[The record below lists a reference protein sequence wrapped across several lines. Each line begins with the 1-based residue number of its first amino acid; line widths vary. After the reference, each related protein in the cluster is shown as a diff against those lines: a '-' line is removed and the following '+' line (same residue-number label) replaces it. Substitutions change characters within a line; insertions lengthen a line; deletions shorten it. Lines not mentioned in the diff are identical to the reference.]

1 MKKIDNATV
10 QRILDA
16 ADIVEVVSDFVALKK
31 RGANYVGLCPFHND
45 RSPSFYVSKSK
56 GMCKCF
62 SCGEGGSPVSF
73 IMKLEQLSFTEA
85 LRYLAKKYNIEI
97 EEREMTDDE
106 RRAEN
111 DRENMFALNDF
122 AMRYFEKN
130 LKETADGRDIGL
142 SYFRYRGI
150 SDAMIEKFHLGYA
163 FDGRDALYKTA
174 IERGYSEQYLISTG
188 VCNKTDDG
196 RVYDRFR
203 GRVIYPIFTLAGKV
217 VAFGGRTLSSE
228 KKIAKYVNSPESDI
242 YLKRRE
248 LYGLCNKTDDGRVY
262 DRFRGRVIYPIFTL
276 AGKVVAFGGR
286 TLSSEKKIA
295 KYVNSPESDIYLKRR
310 ELYGLFQAKQAIAK
324 AQKCI
329 LVEGYMDV
337 ISMHQAGVCNVV
349 ASSGTALTV
358 EQVRLIKRFTSNVT
372 LIYDSD
378 AAGIK
383 ASLRGIELLLQ
394 DDMDI
399 KVLLLPEGEDPDSF
413 AQSHSSSEV
422 EAYISEHE
430 TDFISFMASILMDG
444 AASNPTKRAEVI
456 TRVVKTIALIPDEI
470 KRSVYAQE
478 CSRILFMDEDV
489 LRREIGKYYNE
500 FRLKSREEQQR
511 AEVFTGG
518 GSVVQT
524 GGPADGSGSDV
535 ESGPTQQMQPAAQQS
550 AGVSRHVRFLR
561 TYEMNIARLIA
572 KYGNYAFADGIDDD
586 GNAVPM
592 TVLEY
597 IEADLAADE
606 ISFVNPD
613 LAHFFAE
620 ARRLSRY
627 SWDADLARRREE
639 LEGRRNQ
646 EFSAG
651 VEAIRQKAT
660 DVGSI
665 SAMERT
671 LRETVDTNF
680 NRGLEE
686 FSSSYL
692 ARQMCSSPDDI
703 VRNLASDLVVE
714 RHILSKVHTKY
725 AKVDTEQDL
734 LGELVPRALHEL
746 KDAILWTRLDD
757 TRKELAACASD
768 YESALALMRRLQEI
782 ENARSELAKLIGD
795 RVIAP
800 RK

>member
-16 ADIVEVVSDFVALKK
+16 ADIVEVVSDFVTLKR

-45 RSPSFYVSKSK
+45 RSPSFYVSKAK

-97 EEREMTDDE
+97 EEHEMTDEE
-106 RRAEN
+106 RQAET
-111 DRENMFALNDF
+111 DRENMLAVNDF
-122 AMRYFEKN
+122 AMRYFEQN
-130 LKETADGRDIGL
+130 LAETAEGRDVGL

-150 SDAMIEKFHLGYA
+150 SDAMVSRFHLGYA
-163 FDGRDALYKTA
+163 LEERDALFKKA
-174 IERGYSEQYLISTG
+174 VSRGYSEKYLMSTG
-188 VCNKTDDG
+188 LCTRTDDG
-196 RVYDRFR
+196 RVFDRFR
-203 GRVIYPIFTLAGKV
+203 GRVIYPILSLSGKV
-217 VAFGGRTLSSE
+217 VAFGGRTLSKE

-248 LYGLCNKTDDGRVY
+248 LYGLY
-262 DRFRGRVIYPIFTL
+262 
-276 AGKVVAFGGR
+276 
-286 TLSSEKKIA
+286 
-295 KYVNSPESDIYLKRR
+295 
-310 ELYGLFQAKQAIAK
+310 QAKQAIAK

-394 DDMDI
+394 DGMDI

-413 AQSHSSSEV
+413 AQSHSSTEV
-422 EAYISEHE
+422 EEYIRTHE
-430 TDFISFMASILMDG
+430 TDFISFMSRTLMG
-444 AASNPTKRAEVI
+444 EAADDPARRAQVI
-456 TRVVKTIALIPDEI
+456 TRVVRTIAMIPDEI
-470 KRSVYAQE
+470 TRSVYAQE
-478 CSRILFMDEDV
+478 CSRLLFIDENV

-500 FRLKSREEQQR
+500 YRLKSREDRERQAGLTAL
-511 AEVFTGG
+511 AEYPVQEDAGG
-518 GSVVQT
+518 GEQ
-524 GGPADGSGSDV
+524 
-535 ESGPTQQMQPAAQQS
+535 QPAAETT
-550 AGVSRHVRFLR
+550 AGSGEADPAQLRRMKFLR
-561 TYEMNIARLIA
+561 TYELAIARLVV
-572 KYGNYAFADGIDDD
+572 KYGNYAFAEGLDEDGSSR
-586 GNAVPM
+586 PM

-597 IEADLAADE
+597 IADDLAADDIRFE
-606 ISFVNPD
+606 NRDIAHFMDEAIQLSRATWDED
-613 LAHFFAE
+613 LANRRAQLDEMRRTEFA
-620 ARRLSRY
+620 
-627 SWDADLARRREE
+627 
-639 LEGRRNQ
+639 
-646 EFSAG
+646 AG
-651 VEAIRQKAT
+651 VEVIRQKAT

-665 SAMERT
+665 SAMERS
-671 LRETVDTNF
+671 LQETVDADYA
-680 NRGLEE
+680 RRLDE

-692 ARQMCSSPDDI
+692 GRLMCSSPDDN
-703 VRNLASDLVVE
+703 VRNMATDLVIE

-746 KDAILWTRLDD
+746 KDAILWTRLQDA
-757 TRKELAACASD
+757 RSRLAACGAD
-768 YESALALMRRLQEI
+768 YDRSIELMKEMQEI

-795 RVIAP
+795 RVIVP

>member
-16 ADIVEVVSDFVALKK
+16 ADIVEVVSDFVTLKR

-45 RSPSFYVSKSK
+45 RSPSFYVSKAK

-97 EEREMTDDE
+97 EEHEMTDEE
-106 RRAEN
+106 RQAET
-111 DRENMFALNDF
+111 DRENMLAVNDF
-122 AMRYFEKN
+122 AMRYFEQN
-130 LKETADGRDIGL
+130 LAETAEGRDVGL

-150 SDAMIEKFHLGYA
+150 SDAMVSRFHLGYA
-163 FDGRDALYKTA
+163 LEERDALFQKG
-174 IERGYSEQYLISTG
+174 ISRGYSEKYLMSTG
-188 VCNKTDDG
+188 LCTRTDDG
-196 RVYDRFR
+196 RVFDRFR
-203 GRVIYPIFTLAGKV
+203 GRVIYPILSLSGKV
-217 VAFGGRTLSSE
+217 VAFGGRTLSKE

-248 LYGLCNKTDDGRVY
+248 LYGLY
-262 DRFRGRVIYPIFTL
+262 
-276 AGKVVAFGGR
+276 
-286 TLSSEKKIA
+286 
-295 KYVNSPESDIYLKRR
+295 
-310 ELYGLFQAKQAIAK
+310 QAKQAIAK

-394 DDMDI
+394 DGMDI

-413 AQSHSSSEV
+413 AQSHSSTEV
-422 EAYISEHE
+422 EEYIRTHE
-430 TDFISFMASILMDG
+430 TDFISFMSRTLMG
-444 AASNPTKRAEVI
+444 EAADDPARRAQVI
-456 TRVVKTIALIPDEI
+456 TRVVRTIAMIPDEI
-470 KRSVYAQE
+470 TRSVYAQE
-478 CSRILFMDEDV
+478 CSRLLFIDENV

-500 FRLKSREEQQR
+500 YRLKSREDRERQAGLTAL
-511 AEVFTGG
+511 AEYPVQEDAGG
-518 GSVVQT
+518 GEQ
-524 GGPADGSGSDV
+524 
-535 ESGPTQQMQPAAQQS
+535 QPAAETT
-550 AGVSRHVRFLR
+550 AGSGEADPAQLRRMKFLR
-561 TYEMNIARLIA
+561 TYELAIARLVV
-572 KYGNYAFADGIDDD
+572 KYGNYAFAEGLDEDGSSR
-586 GNAVPM
+586 PM

-597 IEADLAADE
+597 IADDLADDDIRFENRDIAHFMDE
-606 ISFVNPD
+606 AIQLSRATWDED
-613 LAHFFAE
+613 LANRRAQLDEMRRTEFA
-620 ARRLSRY
+620 
-627 SWDADLARRREE
+627 
-639 LEGRRNQ
+639 
-646 EFSAG
+646 AG
-651 VEAIRQKAT
+651 VEVIRQKAT

-665 SAMERT
+665 SAMERS
-671 LRETVDTNF
+671 LQETVDADYA
-680 NRGLEE
+680 RRLDE
-686 FSSSYL
+686 FSSAYL
-692 ARQMCSSPDDI
+692 GRLMCSSPDDN
-703 VRNLASDLVVE
+703 VRNMATDLVIE

-746 KDAILWTRLDD
+746 KDAILWTRLQDA
-757 TRKELAACASD
+757 RSRLAACGAD
-768 YESALALMRRLQEI
+768 YDRSIELMKEMQEI

-795 RVIAP
+795 RVIVP

>member
-16 ADIVEVVSDFVALKK
+16 ADIVEVVSDFVTLKR

-45 RSPSFYVSKSK
+45 RSPSFYVSKAK

-97 EEREMTDDE
+97 EEHEMTDEE
-106 RRAEN
+106 RQAET
-111 DRENMFALNDF
+111 DRENMLAVNDF
-122 AMRYFEKN
+122 AMRYFEQN
-130 LKETADGRDIGL
+130 LAETAEGRDVGL

-150 SDAMIEKFHLGYA
+150 SDAMVSRFHLGYA
-163 FDGRDALYKTA
+163 LEERDALFKKA
-174 IERGYSEQYLISTG
+174 VSRGYSEKYLMSTG
-188 VCNKTDDG
+188 LCTRTDDG
-196 RVYDRFR
+196 RVFDRFR
-203 GRVIYPIFTLAGKV
+203 GRVIYPILSLSGKV
-217 VAFGGRTLSSE
+217 VAFGGRTLSKE

-248 LYGLCNKTDDGRVY
+248 LYGLY
-262 DRFRGRVIYPIFTL
+262 
-276 AGKVVAFGGR
+276 
-286 TLSSEKKIA
+286 
-295 KYVNSPESDIYLKRR
+295 
-310 ELYGLFQAKQAIAK
+310 QAKQAIAK

-394 DDMDI
+394 DGMDI

-413 AQSHSSSEV
+413 AQSHSSTEV
-422 EAYISEHE
+422 EEYIRTHE
-430 TDFISFMASILMDG
+430 TDFISFMSRTLMG
-444 AASNPTKRAEVI
+444 EAADDPARRAQVI
-456 TRVVKTIALIPDEI
+456 TRVVRTIAMIPDEI
-470 KRSVYAQE
+470 TRSVYAQE
-478 CSRILFMDEDV
+478 CSRLLFIDENV

-500 FRLKSREEQQR
+500 YRLKSREDRERQAGLTALAEYPVQEDAEGGEQ
-511 AEVFTGG
+511 
-518 GSVVQT
+518 
-524 GGPADGSGSDV
+524 
-535 ESGPTQQMQPAAQQS
+535 QPAAETT
-550 AGVSRHVRFLR
+550 AGSGEADPAQLRRMKFLR
-561 TYEMNIARLIA
+561 TYELAIARLVV
-572 KYGNYAFADGIDDD
+572 KYGNYAFAEGLDEDGSSR
-586 GNAVPM
+586 PM

-597 IEADLAADE
+597 IADDLAADDIRFE
-606 ISFVNPD
+606 NRDIAHFMDEAIQLSRATWDED
-613 LAHFFAE
+613 LANRRAQLDEMRRTEFA
-620 ARRLSRY
+620 
-627 SWDADLARRREE
+627 
-639 LEGRRNQ
+639 
-646 EFSAG
+646 AG
-651 VEAIRQKAT
+651 VEVIRQKAT

-665 SAMERT
+665 SAMERS
-671 LRETVDTNF
+671 LQETVDADYA
-680 NRGLEE
+680 RRLDE
-686 FSSSYL
+686 FSSAYL
-692 ARQMCSSPDDI
+692 GRLMCSSPDDN
-703 VRNLASDLVVE
+703 VRNMATDLVVE

-746 KDAILWTRLDD
+746 KDAILWTRLQDA
-757 TRKELAACASD
+757 RSRLAACGAD
-768 YESALALMRRLQEI
+768 YDRSIELMKEMQEI

-795 RVIAP
+795 RVIVP

>member
-16 ADIVEVVSDFVALKK
+16 ADIVEVVSDFVTLKR

-45 RSPSFYVSKSK
+45 RSPSFYVSKAK

-97 EEREMTDDE
+97 EEHEMTDEE
-106 RRAEN
+106 RQAET
-111 DRENMFALNDF
+111 DRENMLAVNDF
-122 AMRYFEKN
+122 AMRYFEQN
-130 LKETADGRDIGL
+130 LAETAEGRDVGL

-150 SDAMIEKFHLGYA
+150 SDAMVSRFHLGYA
-163 FDGRDALYKTA
+163 LEERDALFKKA
-174 IERGYSEQYLISTG
+174 VSRGYSEKYLMSTG
-188 VCNKTDDG
+188 LCTRTDDG
-196 RVYDRFR
+196 RVFDRFR
-203 GRVIYPIFTLAGKV
+203 GRVIYPILSLSGKV
-217 VAFGGRTLSSE
+217 VAFGGRTLSKE

-248 LYGLCNKTDDGRVY
+248 LYGLY
-262 DRFRGRVIYPIFTL
+262 
-276 AGKVVAFGGR
+276 
-286 TLSSEKKIA
+286 
-295 KYVNSPESDIYLKRR
+295 
-310 ELYGLFQAKQAIAK
+310 QAKQAIAK

-394 DDMDI
+394 DGMDI

-413 AQSHSSSEV
+413 AQSHSSTEV
-422 EAYISEHE
+422 EEYIRTHE
-430 TDFISFMASILMDG
+430 TDFISFMSRTLMG
-444 AASNPTKRAEVI
+444 EAADDPARRAQVI
-456 TRVVKTIALIPDEI
+456 TRVVRTIAMIPDEI
-470 KRSVYAQE
+470 TRSVYAQE
-478 CSRILFMDEDV
+478 CSRLLFIDENV

-500 FRLKSREEQQR
+500 YRLKSREDRERQAGLTALAEYPVQEDAEGGEQQ
-511 AEVFTGG
+511 
-518 GSVVQT
+518 
-524 GGPADGSGSDV
+524 PATETTAGSGEAD
-535 ESGPTQQMQPAAQQS
+535 PAQL
-550 AGVSRHVRFLR
+550 RRMKFLR
-561 TYEMNIARLIA
+561 TYELAIARLVV
-572 KYGNYAFADGIDDD
+572 KYGNYAFAEGLDEDGSSR
-586 GNAVPM
+586 PM

-597 IEADLAADE
+597 IADDLAADDIRFE
-606 ISFVNPD
+606 NRDIAHFMDEAIQLSRATWDED
-613 LAHFFAE
+613 LANRRAQLDEMRRTEFA
-620 ARRLSRY
+620 
-627 SWDADLARRREE
+627 
-639 LEGRRNQ
+639 
-646 EFSAG
+646 AG
-651 VEAIRQKAT
+651 VEVIRQKAT

-665 SAMERT
+665 SAMERS
-671 LRETVDTNF
+671 LQETVDADYA
-680 NRGLEE
+680 RRLDE
-686 FSSSYL
+686 FSSAYL
-692 ARQMCSSPDDI
+692 GRLMCSSPDDN
-703 VRNLASDLVVE
+703 VRNMATDLVIE

-746 KDAILWTRLDD
+746 KDAILWTRLQDA
-757 TRKELAACASD
+757 RSRLAACGAD
-768 YESALALMRRLQEI
+768 YDRSIELMKEMQEI

-795 RVIAP
+795 RVIVP

>member
-1 MKKIDNATV
+1 MRKIDNATV

-16 ADIVEVVSDFVALKK
+16 ADIVEVVSDFVTLKR

-45 RSPSFYVSKSK
+45 RSPSFYVSKAK

-97 EEREMTDDE
+97 EEHELTDE
-106 RRAEN
+106 EQQAET
-111 DRENMFALNDF
+111 DRENMLAVNDF

-130 LKETADGRDIGL
+130 LKDTQEGRDIGL

-150 SDAMIEKFHLGYA
+150 SDAMVERFHLGYA
-163 FDGRDALYKTA
+163 LEGRQALFDTA
-174 IERGYSEQYLISTG
+174 VSRGYSEKYLLSTG
-188 VCNKTDDG
+188 LCSRTEDG
-196 RVYDRFR
+196 RVFDRFR
-203 GRVIYPIFTLAGKV
+203 GRVIYPILSLSGKV
-217 VAFGGRTLSSE
+217 VAFGGRTLSKE

-248 LYGLCNKTDDGRVY
+248 LYGLY
-262 DRFRGRVIYPIFTL
+262 
-276 AGKVVAFGGR
+276 
-286 TLSSEKKIA
+286 
-295 KYVNSPESDIYLKRR
+295 
-310 ELYGLFQAKQAIAK
+310 QAKQAIAK

-394 DDMDI
+394 DGMDI

-413 AQSHSSSEV
+413 AQRHSSTEV
-422 EAYISEHE
+422 EEYIKANE
-430 TDFISFMASILMDG
+430 TDFISFMARILMG
-444 AASNPTKRAEVI
+444 EAADDPSRRAQVI

-470 KRSVYAQE
+470 TRSVYAQE
-478 CSRILFMDEDV
+478 CSRLLFMDEDV

-500 FRLKSREEQQR
+500 YRLKSREERERQQSFTDYPDEVPAGGLEASPAEGKGEGVK
-511 AEVFTGG
+511 AEVTEPE
-518 GSVVQT
+518 T
-524 GGPADGSGSDV
+524 P
-535 ESGPTQQMQPAAQQS
+535 EM
-550 AGVSRHVRFLR
+550 RHVSFLR
-561 TYEMNIARLIA
+561 TYEMAIARLIA
-572 KYGNYAFADGIDDD
+572 KYGNYAFAEGIDED
-586 GNAVPM
+586 GNNQPM

-606 ISFVNPD
+606 IRFVNRD
-613 LAHFFAE
+613 IARFFE
-620 ARRLSRY
+620 AALSLSR
-627 SWDADLARRREE
+627 STWAADVEQRRRQLAEQRERE
-639 LEGRRNQ
+639 LAEGIEQ
-646 EFSAG
+646 
-651 VEAIRQKAT
+651 IRQKAT
-660 DVGSI
+660 DIGSI

-671 LRETVDTNF
+671 LHETADANYA
-680 NRGLEE
+680 RGLDE
-686 FSSSYL
+686 FATTYL
-692 ARQMCSSPDDI
+692 GRLMCSSPDDM
-703 VRNLASDLVVE
+703 VRNMATDLVVE

-725 AKVDTEQDL
+725 AKIDTEQDL

-746 KDAILWTRLDD
+746 KDAILWTRLKDA
-757 TRKELAACASD
+757 RAMLAACGGD
-768 YESALALMRRLQEI
+768 YERSIELMKEMKEI
-782 ENARSELAKLIGD
+782 ENARTELAKLIGD

>member
-16 ADIVEVVSDFVALKK
+16 ADIVEVVSDFVTLKR

-45 RSPSFYVSKSK
+45 RSPSFYVSKAK

-97 EEREMTDDE
+97 EEHEMTDEE
-106 RRAEN
+106 RQAET
-111 DRENMFALNDF
+111 DRENMLAVNDF
-122 AMRYFEKN
+122 AMRYFEQN
-130 LKETADGRDIGL
+130 LAETAEGRDVGL

-150 SDAMIEKFHLGYA
+150 SDAMVSRFHLGYA
-163 FDGRDALYKTA
+163 LEERDALFKKA
-174 IERGYSEQYLISTG
+174 VSRGYSEKYLMSTG
-188 VCNKTDDG
+188 LCTRTDDG
-196 RVYDRFR
+196 RVFDRFR
-203 GRVIYPIFTLAGKV
+203 GRVIYPILSLSGKV
-217 VAFGGRTLSSE
+217 VAFGGRTLSKE

-248 LYGLCNKTDDGRVY
+248 LYGLY
-262 DRFRGRVIYPIFTL
+262 
-276 AGKVVAFGGR
+276 
-286 TLSSEKKIA
+286 
-295 KYVNSPESDIYLKRR
+295 
-310 ELYGLFQAKQAIAK
+310 QAKQAIAK

-394 DDMDI
+394 DGIDI

-413 AQSHSSSEV
+413 AQSHSSTEV
-422 EAYISEHE
+422 EEYIRTHE
-430 TDFISFMASILMDG
+430 TDFISFMSRTLMG
-444 AASNPTKRAEVI
+444 EAADDPARRAQVI
-456 TRVVKTIALIPDEI
+456 TRVVRTIAMIPDEI
-470 KRSVYAQE
+470 TRSVYAQE
-478 CSRILFMDEDV
+478 CSRLLFIDENV

-500 FRLKSREEQQR
+500 YRLKSREDRERQAGLTALAEYPVQEDAEGGEQ
-511 AEVFTGG
+511 
-518 GSVVQT
+518 
-524 GGPADGSGSDV
+524 
-535 ESGPTQQMQPAAQQS
+535 QPAAETT
-550 AGVSRHVRFLR
+550 AGSGEADPAQLRRMKFLR
-561 TYEMNIARLIA
+561 TYELAIARLVV
-572 KYGNYAFADGIDDD
+572 KYGNYAFAEGLDEDGSSR
-586 GNAVPM
+586 PM

-597 IEADLAADE
+597 IADDLAADDIRFE
-606 ISFVNPD
+606 NRDIAHFMDEAIQLSRATWDED
-613 LAHFFAE
+613 LANRRAQLDEMRRTEFA
-620 ARRLSRY
+620 
-627 SWDADLARRREE
+627 
-639 LEGRRNQ
+639 
-646 EFSAG
+646 AG
-651 VEAIRQKAT
+651 VEVIRQKAT

-665 SAMERT
+665 SAMERS
-671 LRETVDTNF
+671 LQETVDADYA
-680 NRGLEE
+680 RRLDE
-686 FSSSYL
+686 FSSAYL
-692 ARQMCSSPDDI
+692 GRLMCSSPDDN
-703 VRNLASDLVVE
+703 VRNMATDLVVE

-734 LGELVPRALHEL
+734 LGELVPRTLHEL
-746 KDAILWTRLDD
+746 KDAILWTRLQDA
-757 TRKELAACASD
+757 RSRLAACGAD
-768 YESALALMRRLQEI
+768 YDRSIELMKEMQEI

-795 RVIAP
+795 RVIVP

>member
-16 ADIVEVVSDFVALKK
+16 ADIVEVVSDFVTLKR

-45 RSPSFYVSKSK
+45 RSPSFYVSKAK

-97 EEREMTDDE
+97 EEREMTDE
-106 RRAEN
+106 EQRAET
-111 DRENMFALNDF
+111 DRENMLAINDF

-130 LKETADGRDIGL
+130 ISETQEGRDVGL

-150 SDAMIEKFHLGYA
+150 SEAMVERFHLGYA
-163 FDGRDALYKTA
+163 LEERDALFNTA
-174 IERGYSEQYLISTG
+174 VGRGYSEKYLLSTG
-188 VCNKTDDG
+188 LCSRTDDG
-196 RVYDRFR
+196 RVFDRFR
-203 GRVIYPIFTLAGKV
+203 GRVIYPILSLSGKV
-217 VAFGGRTLSSE
+217 VAFGGRTLSKE

-248 LYGLCNKTDDGRVY
+248 LYGLY
-262 DRFRGRVIYPIFTL
+262 
-276 AGKVVAFGGR
+276 
-286 TLSSEKKIA
+286 
-295 KYVNSPESDIYLKRR
+295 
-310 ELYGLFQAKQAIAK
+310 QAKQAIAK

-394 DDMDI
+394 DGMDI

-413 AQSHSSSEV
+413 AQSHSSTEV
-422 EAYISEHE
+422 EEYIKANE
-430 TDFISFMASILMDG
+430 TDFISFMAKILMG
-444 AASNPTKRAEVI
+444 EAADDPARRAQVI

-470 KRSVYAQE
+470 TRSVYVQE
-478 CSRILFMDEDV
+478 CSRLLFMGEDV
-489 LRREIGKYYNE
+489 LRREVGKYYNE
-500 FRLKSREEQQR
+500 YRLKSREDRERQQ
-511 AEVFTGG
+511 ALGDYPDGPGAFGQASPEV
-518 GSVVQT
+518 V
-524 GGPADGSGSDV
+524 SDEV
-535 ESGPTQQMQPAAQQS
+535 ASPLQPAGQQS
-550 AGVSRHVRFLR
+550 GAHARFLR
-561 TYEMNIARLIA
+561 TYELAIARLVV
-572 KYGNYAFADGIDDD
+572 KYGNYAFAEGIDED
-586 GNAVPM
+586 GNNQPM

-597 IEADLAADE
+597 IVDDLAADDIRFE
-606 ISFVNPD
+606 NRDI
-613 LAHFFAE
+613 AHFLEMAL
-620 ARRLSRY
+620 ALSRAT
-627 SWDADLARRREE
+627 WNEDLEHRRVQLEE
-639 LEGRRNQ
+639 TRRS
-646 EFSAG
+646 EFAAG
-651 VEAIRQKAT
+651 IEEIRKKAT

-665 SAMERT
+665 SAMERS
-671 LRETVDTNF
+671 LQETVDADYA
-680 NRGLEE
+680 RRLDE
-686 FSSSYL
+686 FATTYL
-692 ARQMCSSPDDI
+692 GRLMCSSPDDG
-703 VRNLASDLVVE
+703 VREMATDLVVE

-734 LGELVPRALHEL
+734 LDELVPRALHEL
-746 KDAILWTRLDD
+746 KDAILWTRLQD
-757 TRKELAACASD
+757 TRDLLAASGGD
-768 YESALALMRRLQEI
+768 YERAIELMKEMREI
-782 ENARSELAKLIGD
+782 EQARSELAKLIGD
-795 RVIAP
+795 RVIVP

>member
-16 ADIVEVVSDFVALKK
+16 ADIVEVVSDFVTLKR

-45 RSPSFYVSKSK
+45 RSPSFYVSKAK

-97 EEREMTDDE
+97 EEHEMTDEE
-106 RRAEN
+106 RQAET
-111 DRENMFALNDF
+111 DRENMLAVNDF
-122 AMRYFEKN
+122 AMRYFEQN
-130 LKETADGRDIGL
+130 LAETAEGRDVGL

-150 SDAMIEKFHLGYA
+150 SDAMVSRFHLGYA
-163 FDGRDALYKTA
+163 LEERDALFKKA
-174 IERGYSEQYLISTG
+174 VSRGYSEKYLMSTG
-188 VCNKTDDG
+188 LCTRTDDG
-196 RVYDRFR
+196 RVFDRFR
-203 GRVIYPIFTLAGKV
+203 GRVIYPILSLSGKV
-217 VAFGGRTLSSE
+217 VAFGGRTLSKE

-248 LYGLCNKTDDGRVY
+248 LYGLY
-262 DRFRGRVIYPIFTL
+262 
-276 AGKVVAFGGR
+276 
-286 TLSSEKKIA
+286 
-295 KYVNSPESDIYLKRR
+295 
-310 ELYGLFQAKQAIAK
+310 QAKQAIAK

-394 DDMDI
+394 DGMDI

-413 AQSHSSSEV
+413 AQSHSSTEV
-422 EAYISEHE
+422 EEYIRTHE
-430 TDFISFMASILMDG
+430 TDFISFMSRTLMG
-444 AASNPTKRAEVI
+444 EAADDPARRAQVI
-456 TRVVKTIALIPDEI
+456 TRVVRTIAMIPDEI
-470 KRSVYAQE
+470 TRSVYAQE
-478 CSRILFMDEDV
+478 CSRLLFIDENV

-500 FRLKSREEQQR
+500 YRLKSREDRERQAGLTALAEYPVQEDAEGGEQ
-511 AEVFTGG
+511 
-518 GSVVQT
+518 
-524 GGPADGSGSDV
+524 
-535 ESGPTQQMQPAAQQS
+535 QPAAETT
-550 AGVSRHVRFLR
+550 AGSVEADPAQLRRMKFLR
-561 TYEMNIARLIA
+561 TYELAIARLVV
-572 KYGNYAFADGIDDD
+572 KYGNYAFAEGLDEDGSSR
-586 GNAVPM
+586 PM

-597 IEADLAADE
+597 IADDLAADDIRFE
-606 ISFVNPD
+606 NRDIAHFMDEAIQLSCATWNED
-613 LAHFFAE
+613 LANRRAQLDEMRRTEFA
-620 ARRLSRY
+620 
-627 SWDADLARRREE
+627 
-639 LEGRRNQ
+639 
-646 EFSAG
+646 AG
-651 VEAIRQKAT
+651 VEVIRQKAT

-665 SAMERT
+665 SAMERS
-671 LRETVDTNF
+671 LQETVDADYA
-680 NRGLEE
+680 RRLDE
-686 FSSSYL
+686 FSSAYL
-692 ARQMCSSPDDI
+692 GRLMCSSPDDN
-703 VRNLASDLVVE
+703 VRNMATDLVIE

-746 KDAILWTRLDD
+746 KDAILWTRLQDA
-757 TRKELAACASD
+757 RSRLAACGAD
-768 YESALALMRRLQEI
+768 YDRSIELMKEMQEI

-795 RVIAP
+795 RVIVP

>member
-16 ADIVEVVSDFVALKK
+16 ADIVEVVSDFVTLKR

-45 RSPSFYVSKSK
+45 RSPSFYVSKAK

-97 EEREMTDDE
+97 EEHEMTDEE
-106 RRAEN
+106 RQAET
-111 DRENMFALNDF
+111 DRENMLAVNDF
-122 AMRYFEKN
+122 AMRYFEQN
-130 LKETADGRDIGL
+130 LAETAEGRDVGL

-150 SDAMIEKFHLGYA
+150 SDAMVSRFHLGYA
-163 FDGRDALYKTA
+163 LEERDALFKKA
-174 IERGYSEQYLISTG
+174 VSRGYSEKYLMSTG
-188 VCNKTDDG
+188 LCTRTDDG
-196 RVYDRFR
+196 RVFDRFR
-203 GRVIYPIFTLAGKV
+203 GRVIYPILSLSGKV
-217 VAFGGRTLSSE
+217 VAFGGRTLSKE

-248 LYGLCNKTDDGRVY
+248 LYGLY
-262 DRFRGRVIYPIFTL
+262 
-276 AGKVVAFGGR
+276 
-286 TLSSEKKIA
+286 
-295 KYVNSPESDIYLKRR
+295 
-310 ELYGLFQAKQAIAK
+310 QAKQAIAK

-394 DDMDI
+394 DGMDI

-413 AQSHSSSEV
+413 AQSHSSTEV
-422 EAYISEHE
+422 EEYIRTHE
-430 TDFISFMASILMDG
+430 TDFISFMSRTLMG
-444 AASNPTKRAEVI
+444 EAADDPARRAQVI
-456 TRVVKTIALIPDEI
+456 TRVVRTIAMIPDEI
-470 KRSVYAQE
+470 TRSVYAQE
-478 CSRILFMDEDV
+478 CSRLLFIDENV

-500 FRLKSREEQQR
+500 YRLKSREDRERQAGLTALAEYPVQEDAEGGEQ
-511 AEVFTGG
+511 
-518 GSVVQT
+518 
-524 GGPADGSGSDV
+524 
-535 ESGPTQQMQPAAQQS
+535 QPAAETT
-550 AGVSRHVRFLR
+550 AGSVEADPAQLRRMKFLR
-561 TYEMNIARLIA
+561 TYELAIARLVV
-572 KYGNYAFADGIDDD
+572 KYGNYAFAEGLDEDGSSR
-586 GNAVPM
+586 PM

-597 IEADLAADE
+597 IADDLAADDIRFE
-606 ISFVNPD
+606 NRDIAHFMDEAIQLSRATWNED
-613 LAHFFAE
+613 LANRRAQLDEMRRTEFA
-620 ARRLSRY
+620 
-627 SWDADLARRREE
+627 
-639 LEGRRNQ
+639 
-646 EFSAG
+646 AG
-651 VEAIRQKAT
+651 VEVIRQKAT

-665 SAMERT
+665 SAMERS
-671 LRETVDTNF
+671 LQETVDADYA
-680 NRGLEE
+680 RRLDE
-686 FSSSYL
+686 FSSAYL
-692 ARQMCSSPDDI
+692 GRLMCSSPDDN
-703 VRNLASDLVVE
+703 VRNMATDLVIE

-746 KDAILWTRLDD
+746 KDAILWTRLQDA
-757 TRKELAACASD
+757 RSRLAACGAD
-768 YESALALMRRLQEI
+768 YDRSIELMKEMQEI

-795 RVIAP
+795 RVIVP

>member
-16 ADIVEVVSDFVALKK
+16 SDIVEVVSDFVSLKK

-45 RSPSFYVSKSK
+45 RSPSFYVSKAK

-97 EEREMTDDE
+97 EEREMTDEE
-106 RRAEN
+106 RRAEG
-111 DRENMFALNDF
+111 DRENMLALNDF

-150 SDAMIEKFHLGYA
+150 NDAMIERFHLGYA
-163 FDGRDALYKTA
+163 LDSREALLYKA
-174 IERGYSEQYLISTG
+174 AVERGYSDKYLFSTG
-188 VCNKTDDG
+188 LCTKMEDG
-196 RVYDRFR
+196 RIYDRFR
-203 GRVIYPIFTLAGKV
+203 GRVIYPVFTL
-217 VAFGGRTLSSE
+217 S
-228 KKIAKYVNSPESDI
+228 
-242 YLKRRE
+242 
-248 LYGLCNKTDDGRVY
+248 
-262 DRFRGRVIYPIFTL
+262 
-276 AGKVVAFGGR
+276 GKVVAFGGR

-358 EQVRLIKRFTSNVT
+358 EQVRLIKRFTTNVT

-394 DDMDI
+394 DGMDI

-413 AQSHSSSEV
+413 AQHHSSTEV
-422 EAYISEHE
+422 EEYIQTHE
-430 TDFISFMASILMDG
+430 TDFISFMARILMEG
-444 AASNPTKRAEVI
+444 AANDPTRRANVI

-470 KRSVYAQE
+470 TRSVYVQD
-478 CSRILFMDEDV
+478 CSRILFMDEDI
-489 LRREIGKYYNE
+489 LRREVGKYYNE

-511 AEVFTGG
+511 EVAFT
-518 GSVVQT
+518 T
-524 GGPADGSGSDV
+524 IPADGSSGGSTFGGEVLSTAEVVTDV
-535 ESGPTQQMQPAAQQS
+535 
-550 AGVSRHVRFLR
+550 RHAKFLR
-561 TYEMNIARLIA
+561 TYELAVVRLVA
-572 KYGNYAFADGIDDD
+572 KYGNYTFADGLDED
-586 GNAVPM
+586 GNASPI

-597 IEADLAADE
+597 IESDLAADG
-606 ISFVNPD
+606 ISFVNSD
-613 LAHFFAE
+613 IAHFFGE
-620 ARRLSRY
+620 AQKLSRQT
-627 SWDADLARRREE
+627 WDADLAQRCEALAAQRE
-639 LEGRRNQ
+639 Q
-646 EFSAG
+646 DFAAG
-651 VEAIRQKAT
+651 VEEIRQKAT

-665 SAMERT
+665 SAMEKA
-671 LRETVDTNF
+671 LREKVDVAYEL
-680 NRGLEE
+680 GVQE
-686 FSSSYL
+686 FACSYL
-692 ARQMCSSPDDI
+692 AKLMCSSPDDV
-703 VRNLASDLVVE
+703 VRNMASDLVIE

-734 LGELVPRALHEL
+734 LDELVPRTINEL
-746 KDAILWTRLDD
+746 KDAILWTQLADAR
-757 TRKELAACASD
+757 RELAENTSD
-768 YESALALMRRLQEI
+768 YNAVIALMQRMGEI
-782 ENARSELAKLIGD
+782 ERARSELAKLIGD